1 MSRALDFKLD
11 LLNRRRDEQEE
22 KIYFRSNRNVIA
34 NGFLI
39 GSSFMLIILIG
50 YIYNSYKKS
59 EYRQEIN
66 ILQKDSTKF
75 DTLILK
81 SNKYQRQFN
90 EIKNFNDKL
99 AISISGLSSGSALI
113 SEIKNLTPKDIYL
126 NSLSSNDSD
135 LELQGEVKSEI
146 GLSIINAFILKLQ
159 SSPFLEKDNI
169 YLESIEVKENNKLN
183 SSNRMSNKSYE
194 FKINAKLSTN
204 YNEIDN
210 IKLIELGSEGLASRI
225 NILKDAGFLKWQK
238 LLKINI

>member
-34 NGFLI
+34 TGFLI
-39 GSSFMLIILIG
+39 GSSFMLLILIG

-90 EIKNFNDKL
+90 EIKKFNENL

-169 YLESIEVKENNKLN
+169 YLESIEAKENNKLN
-183 SSNRMSNKSYE
+183 SSNRISNKSYE

-225 NILKDAGFLKWQK
+225 NILKDAGFLK
-238 LLKINI
+238 

>member
-1 MSRALDFKLD
+1 MSRDLDFKLD

-34 NGFLI
+34 TGFLI
-39 GSSFMLIILIG
+39 GSSFMLLILIG
-50 YIYNSYKKS
+50 FIYNSYRKS

-66 ILQKDSTKF
+66 ILQKDATKF

-90 EIKNFNDKL
+90 EIKKFNENL

-113 SEIKNLTPKDIYL
+113 SEIKNITPKDIYL

-135 LELQGEVKSEI
+135 IELQGEVKSEI

-169 YLESIEVKENNKLN
+169 YIESIEAKENNKLN
-183 SSNRMSNKSYE
+183 SSNRKSNKSYE

-225 NILKDAGFLKWQK
+225 NILKDAGFLK
-238 LLKINI
+238 

>member
-34 NGFLI
+34 TGFLI
-39 GSSFMLIILIG
+39 GSSFMLLILIG

-113 SEIKNLTPKDIYL
+113 SEIKNITPKDIYL

-169 YLESIEVKENNKLN
+169 YLESIEAKENNKLN
-183 SSNRMSNKSYE
+183 SSNRISNKSYE

-204 YNEIDN
+204 YKKIDN

-225 NILKDAGFLKWQK
+225 NILKDAGFLK
-238 LLKINI
+238 

>member
-34 NGFLI
+34 TGFLI
-39 GSSFMLIILIG
+39 GSSFMLLILIG

-66 ILQKDSTKF
+66 ILQKDATKF

-90 EIKNFNDKL
+90 EIKNFNENL

-113 SEIKNLTPKDIYL
+113 SEIKNITPKDIYL

-135 LELQGEVKSEI
+135 IELQGEVKSEI

-169 YLESIEVKENNKLN
+169 YIESIEAKENNKLN
-183 SSNRMSNKSYE
+183 SSNRKSNKSYE

-225 NILKDAGFLKWQK
+225 NILKDAGFLK
-238 LLKINI
+238 

>member
-34 NGFLI
+34 TGFLI
-39 GSSFMLIILIG
+39 GSSFMLLILIG
-50 YIYNSYKKS
+50 YIYNSYRKS

-113 SEIKNLTPKDIYL
+113 SEIKNITPKDIYL

-169 YLESIEVKENNKLN
+169 YLESIEAKENNKLN
-183 SSNRMSNKSYE
+183 SSNRISNKSYE

-225 NILKDAGFLKWQK
+225 NILKDAGFLK
-238 LLKINI
+238 